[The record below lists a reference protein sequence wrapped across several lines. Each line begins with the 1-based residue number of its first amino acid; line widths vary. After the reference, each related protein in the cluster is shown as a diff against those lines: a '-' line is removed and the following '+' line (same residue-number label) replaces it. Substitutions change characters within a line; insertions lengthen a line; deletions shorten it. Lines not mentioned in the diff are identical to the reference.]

1 MDLGFFPK
9 IGISLEFPAC
19 SVPEPIAALPS
30 IKSHTP
36 KSRRSRRKYLQNDGV
51 VDYPLT
57 AAACFPWFLATSESQ
72 ILNRPLKKQAKRC
85 VLTGVFRT
93 ASQKSKG

>member
-1 MDLGFFPK
+1 MGLKVFSPK
-9 IGISLEFPAC
+9 IRISLEFPAC

-36 KSRRSRRKYLQNDGV
+36 KSRRKYLQNDGV

-57 AAACFPWFLATSESQ
+57 AAACFQWFLATSES
-72 ILNRPLKKQAKRC
+72 
-85 VLTGVFRT
+85 FRF
-93 ASQKSKG
+93 